1 MAGLDNICKLY
12 VTKWQLTDM
21 GIQAIILLLFQR
33 KQEGG
38 HDDHEQIVIR
48 NSEAFNYNSPTYS
61 YQGYQSL
68 TK

>member
-1 MAGLDNICKLY
+1 MAGLMIICKLY

-21 GIQAIILLLFQR
+21 DIKAIILLLFQI

-38 HDDHEQIVIR
+38 YDDHEQIVIR

>member
-1 MAGLDNICKLY
+1 
-12 VTKWQLTDM
+12 M

-38 HDDHEQIVIR
+38 YDDHEQIVIR